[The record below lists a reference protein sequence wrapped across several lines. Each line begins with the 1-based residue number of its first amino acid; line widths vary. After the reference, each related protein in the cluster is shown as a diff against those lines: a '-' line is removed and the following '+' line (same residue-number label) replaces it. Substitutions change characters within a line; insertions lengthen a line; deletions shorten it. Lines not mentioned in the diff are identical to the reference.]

1 VKNGLAGTG
10 TPGVIA
16 LTNLA
21 LRRYWCAVGK
31 SRKSFRFGLNVR
43 DAKSRIDWQDKARTA
58 EALGYSVLLVPDHLG
73 AMLATVPAVMSAAD
87 ATRTLR
93 IGTNV
98 LNNDLRHP
106 VLLAREAATMDL
118 LTDGR
123 LELGLGAGYAKVEY
137 DQAGLRFDPG
147 GVRVERL
154 AEAVAIIKALLAG
167 AEVDVAG
174 EHYRVVGHKIH
185 PLPLQRPRPPIMIG
199 GNGPRLLTLAAQEA
213 DIVNLTGITFTR
225 GGTAPDMSGWRIGG
239 VDERVRLLREAAGA
253 RFDRLELSAQIQ
265 RVIVTDHRRAAAAEL
280 QNTWKQLSVEE
291 ILEAPYVLIGTV
303 NEMVDALHE
312 RRERWGVSYF
322 VTFEPYMET
331 LAPIVAQLAGT

>member
-1 VKNGLAGTG
+1 M
-10 TPGVIA
+10 GV
-16 LTNLA
+16 
-21 LRRYWCAVGK
+21 
-31 SRKSFRFGLNVR
+31 SRASFRFGLNVR
-43 DAKSRIDWQDKARTA
+43 DAKSRIDWQDKARKA

-98 LNNDLRHP
+98 LNNDFRHP

-123 LELGLGAGYAKVEY
+123 LELGLGAGYVKGEY
-137 DQAGLRFDPG
+137 DQAGLRFDRG

-154 AEAVAIIKALLAG
+154 TEAVAIIKALLAG
-167 AEVDVAG
+167 AEVDLAG
-174 EHYRVVGHKIH
+174 EHYRVTAHTIY
-185 PLPLQRPRPPIMIG
+185 PLPVQRPRPPIMIG
-199 GNGPRLLTLAAQEA
+199 GNGPRLLSLAAQEA

-225 GGTAPDMSGWRIGG
+225 GGTAPDMSGWRTGG

-253 RFDRLELSAQIQ
+253 RFDRLELSVQIQ
-265 RVIVTDHRRAAAAEL
+265 RVMVTDHRREAAAEL
-280 QNTWKQLSVEE
+280 QRTWTQLSVEE
-291 ILEAPYVLIGTV
+291 ILETPYLLIGTV
-303 NEMVDALHE
+303 DEMVDALRE
-312 RRERWGVSYF
+312 RRERWGISYF

-331 LAPIVAQLAGT
+331 LAPIVARLTGT